1 MYYKNSEKFLSVGL
15 EHPGNFEQVI
25 GIAKIQN
32 ESIAAS
38 SGNRRTWDKFHH
50 IINPKTLESPK
61 NILATWVIAK
71 KAIIADGLATCLFFV
86 PKEKLEKYFDFEC
99 LVLFPDYAFEKS
111 NNFPAEL
118 FIEKKI

>member
-1 MYYKNSEKFLSVGL
+1 MYYRNSKEFLSIGL

-38 SGNRRTWDKFHH
+38 SGNRRAWDKFHH

-61 NILATWVIAK
+61 NILATWVVAK

-86 PKEKLEKYFDFEC
+86 PKEKLEKYFDFES
-99 LVLFPDYAFEKS
+99 LVLFPDYTFEKS